1 MLHTVFKKVY
11 RKPQYRILG
20 IVCVTITFLA
30 IVLLPNISLL
40 EIILSSSHIPLLG
53 KGKLFLSLLGSITTS
68 VTLFASIITVIT
80 SILFGIYMSM
90 MVYYLK
96 NKIKEVKRGMGDA
109 SGIVGLVSGVIGVG
123 CAACGS
129 FLITSLSLVGATGLL
144 TFLPLEGGEFGI
156 IGIVL
161 LGYAVYQLAQKIIN
175 PLICNIK

>member
-1 MLHTVFKKVY
+1 MM
-11 RKPQYRILG
+11 
-20 IVCVTITFLA
+20 
-30 IVLLPNISLL
+30 
-40 EIILSSSHIPLLG
+40 
-53 KGKLFLSLLGSITTS
+53 
-68 VTLFASIITVIT
+68 
-80 SILFGIYMSM
+80 IYF
-90 MVYYLK
+90 LK
-96 NKIKEVKRGMGDA
+96 NKIKEEKRRVGGA

-156 IGIVL
+156 IGIAL